1 MSVIRHKTMS
11 GDLADHSYALT
22 RSLKSS
28 TKNNVLECRVCQD
41 VFGLVGDK
49 VPRLLYCGHTVCH
62 ACLLRLPLRDD
73 TIQCPFDRQP
83 TPVGNSGVWG
93 LKKNFALLELLER
106 LQDSQE
112 REAVIVLLSTDM
124 LHKER
129 QLGIRCDENDAHT
142 AVLYCTVCASHLC
155 EVCSESSHATRTLA
169 KHRRVPLSEKPR
181 ERPRCP
187 AHPAHPAEFVCLQD
201 ECQTSS
207 STIMCFIC
215 KDYGRHKNHKHALV
229 EVEAENIRS
238 SVVNAV
244 QHMRTLMEDM
254 SDTVHRLEQ
263 VAVGLEGRQG
273 PGGELLEP
281 GTCELARARVE
292 QYFKQLR
299 ETLLLQEAAARSA
312 VDTHVRERL
321 CSLRQLQEDL
331 ATWLSQVAVVCVQ
344 CEATIQQ
351 DDARVLAAS
360 RELKEALSSIEKQQQ
375 QYAELSPEQLQP
387 DPSIPITF
395 TKDNRVHIGPK
406 IEMRVVTLGLDGA
419 GKTSILFKLKQNEFM
434 AVIPTIGFNV
444 ESVEYKNVRFNIWDI
459 GGQPK
464 LRPLWKHYYLNTQAV
479 VFVIDS
485 ADKQRLPEAL
495 SELSKL
501 MSEKELKDAAL
512 LILANKQDVEG
523 CESIESISE
532 QLALAKL
539 CCGHSWHIQ
548 ACDAQSGT
556 GLRDGLDWLSRQLV
570 AAGVY
575 DMT

>member
-1 MSVIRHKTMS
+1 MSCDHT
-11 GDLADHSYALT
+11 DHSYAICRGAKT
-22 RSLKSS
+22 SS
-28 TKNNVLECRVCQD
+28 KTNVLECRVCQD

-62 ACLLRLPLRDD
+62 ACLLRLPLRED

-112 REAVIVLLSTDM
+112 RDAVAVLLSNDV

-129 QLGIRCDENDAHT
+129 LLGIRCDENDTHT
-142 AVLYCTVCASHLC
+142 AVLYCTVCATHLC
-155 EVCSESSHATRTLA
+155 EVCSESSHGTRTLA

-187 AHPAHPAEFVCLQD
+187 AHSAHPAEFVCLQD
-201 ECQTSS
+201 ECQASATSQ
-207 STIMCFIC
+207 TTVMCFIC

-229 EVEAENIRS
+229 EVEAESIRS

-254 SDTVHRLEQ
+254 SETVHRLEQ
-263 VAVGLEGRQG
+263 VAIGLEGRTG
-273 PGGELLEP
+273 PNGELLEP

-292 QYFKQLR
+292 QYFTQLR

-360 RELKEALSSIEKQQQ
+360 REIKEALASVEKQQQ

-512 LILANKQDVEG
+512 LILANKQV
-523 CESIESISE
+523 
-532 QLALAKL
+532 
-539 CCGHSWHIQ
+539 
-548 ACDAQSGT
+548 T
-556 GLRDGLDWLSRQLV
+556 
-570 AAGVY
+570 
-575 DMT
+575 

>member
-1 MSVIRHKTMS
+1 MS
-11 GDLADHSYALT
+11 GELGDHSYALT

-41 VFGLVGDK
+41 VFELVGDK

-62 ACLLRLPLRDD
+62 ACLLRLPLRHDS
-73 TIQCPFDRQP
+73 IQCPFDRQP
-83 TPVGNSGVWG
+83 TPVGSSGVWG

-106 LQDSQE
+106 LQDSE
-112 REAVIVLLSTDM
+112 GRDAVAVLLSTDV

-129 QLGIRCDENDAHT
+129 LLGIRCDENDVHT
-142 AVLYCTVCASHLC
+142 AVLYCTVCATHLC
-155 EVCSESSHATRTLA
+155 EICSESSHATRTLG

-207 STIMCFIC
+207 FTIMCFIC

-229 EVEAENIRS
+229 EVEAENIRTS
-238 SVVNAV
+238 MTNAV

-263 VAVGLEGRQG
+263 VAVGLEGRHGQ
-273 PGGELLEP
+273 GGELVEP
-281 GTCELARARVE
+281 GTCEVARARVE
-292 QYFKQLR
+292 QYFKHLR
-299 ETLLLQEAAARSA
+299 DTLLLQEVAARSA

-351 DDARVLAAS
+351 DDARMLAAS

-375 QYAELSPEQLQP
+375 QFAELSPDQLQP

-406 IEMRVVTLGLDGA
+406 IEMRVVTLGLDGS

-512 LILANKQDVEG
+512 LIFANKQDVEG